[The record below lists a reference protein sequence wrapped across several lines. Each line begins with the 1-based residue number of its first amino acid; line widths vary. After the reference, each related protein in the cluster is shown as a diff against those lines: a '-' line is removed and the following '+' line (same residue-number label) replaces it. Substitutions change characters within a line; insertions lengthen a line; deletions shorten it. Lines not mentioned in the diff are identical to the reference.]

1 MYIRVATG
9 LVIQLCGLFPEQGS
23 RTSESELQSIP
34 APLRNMGR
42 LIVCIYRVNVT
53 LLEVT
58 YRHHQGLAQVVEVH
72 ISHLG
77 NAESRVT
84 PVESQAVVVS
94 ITISKHII

>member
-9 LVIQLCGLFPEQGS
+9 LVMELCSLFPEQGS

-34 APLRNMGR
+34 APLRNMCW

-58 YRHHQGLAQVVEVH
+58 SRHHKGLAQVVEVR
-72 ISHLG
+72 ISHPG
-77 NAESRVT
+77 NAESRVI
-84 PVESQAVVVS
+84 PVES
-94 ITISKHII
+94 

>member
-34 APLRNMGR
+34 APLGNMCR

-58 YRHHQGLAQVVEVH
+58 YRHHQGLAQVVEVN
-72 ISHLG
+72 ISHPG

-84 PVESQAVVVS
+84 PVERQAVVVS